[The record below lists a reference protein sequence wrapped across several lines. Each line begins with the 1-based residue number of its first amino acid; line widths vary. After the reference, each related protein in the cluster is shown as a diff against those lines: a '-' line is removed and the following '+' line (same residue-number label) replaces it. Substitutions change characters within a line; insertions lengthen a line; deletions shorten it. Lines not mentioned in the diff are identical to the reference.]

1 VGGDSVKNRPFHER
15 IGFALDGIRAVWLS
29 ERSFRTQCGC
39 ALAAAAVTLAL
50 RPGWIWAA
58 LIAISTALVLA
69 LELLN
74 SALEYLIDHVHP
86 DIAPAIKRTK
96 DAAAG
101 AVLLASFGAL
111 CVGLMM
117 LLSVVFG

>member
-1 VGGDSVKNRPFHER
+1 MKNRPFHER
-15 IGFALDGIRAVWLS
+15 LGFALDGIRAVWRS
-29 ERSFRTQCGC
+29 ERSFRTQCWC

-50 RPGWIWAA
+50 RPGWHWAA
-58 LIAISTALVLA
+58 LIAISTTFVLA

-86 DIAPAIKRTK
+86 DIAPAIKQAK

-101 AVLLASFGAL
+101 AVLLASVGAL
-111 CVGLMM
+111 CVGAMM
-117 LLSVVFG
+117 LLSVILG

>member
-1 VGGDSVKNRPFHER
+1 MKNRPFNER
-15 IGFALDGIRAVWLS
+15 LGFAFDGIRAVWRS
-29 ERSFRTQCGC
+29 ERSFRTQCLC
-39 ALAAAAVTLAL
+39 ALAAAAVTAAL
-50 RPGWIWAA
+50 RPGWLWAA
-58 LIAISTALVLA
+58 VIALATAFVLA

-86 DIAPAIKRTK
+86 DIAPAIKQAK

-117 LLSVVFG
+117 LISTVL

>member
-1 VGGDSVKNRPFHER
+1 MKNRPLHER
-15 IGFALDGIRAVWLS
+15 LGFARDGIRAVWLS
-29 ERSFRTQCGC
+29 ERSFRTQCWC
-39 ALAAAAVTLAL
+39 ALAAAVVTLAL

-58 LIAISTALVLA
+58 LVALSIALVLA

-86 DIAPAIKRTK
+86 DIAPAIKMAK

-101 AVLLASFGAL
+101 AVLMASFGAL
-111 CVGLMM
+111 CVGAMM
-117 LLSVVFG
+117 LIATLIG